1 MVKLIPKYMYATR
14 TSFELPS
21 SRIPNYTFADAVEKA
36 CLPGGYPLCDCQL
49 VNVSDPRPYTEY
61 SPPKKIQP
69 NTRVCTLKAPSEN
82 AHLPFYL
89 YCIPSD
95 RLKEGSQ
102 ALLAS

>member
-49 VNVSDPRPYTEY
+49 VNVSDPRPHTEY
-61 SPPKKIQP
+61 SPPKKNP
-69 NTRVCTLKAPSEN
+69 AEYKGLYFERSLRECTSSL
-82 AHLPFYL
+82 LPLL
-89 YCIPSD
+89 YTI
-95 RLKEGSQ
+95 
-102 ALLAS
+102 